1 MIVSKEGNKKM
12 FIDTKWTHPYEQTWM
27 SHIFQLT
34 REEIVR
40 NGILLLTPTEHDR
53 FDHYPK
59 EERREN

>member
-1 MIVSKEGNKKM
+1 M
-12 FIDTKWTHPYEQTWM
+12 FLETKWANPFEQTWM

-34 REEIVR
+34 REEKIKT
-40 NGILLLTPTEHDR
+40 GILLLTPTEHDR